1 MTHADTK
8 LSVTHVGNVIIP
20 VEDQDTMVDFY
31 VGKLGLEIR
40 TDVSFGEGD
49 SMRWIEVAP
58 PGGQT
63 TIALA
68 PPPESGVPEHGKLT
82 IGLATDDVDAD
93 HAALKERGIEV
104 DGEVMRMGGSVP
116 PMFWFTDP
124 EGNRFLIVE
133 RHDD

>member
-1 MTHADTK
+1 MTTDAK

-20 VEDQDTMVDFY
+20 VDDQDAMLDFY
-31 VGKLGLEIR
+31 VGKLGLEVR
-40 TDVSFGEGD
+40 TDMSFGED
-49 SMRWIEVAP
+49 DAMRWVEVAP
-58 PGGQT
+58 PGGRT

-93 HAALKERGIEV
+93 HAALKEQGVEV
-104 DGEVMRMGGSVP
+104 DDEVMRMGGPVP